1 MTQKPERLTFDELF
15 DLLAVFY
22 ACRGTCDRLRTST
35 ILRDE
40 DNILMGAGY
49 NGSIPGD
56 PHCDDAGHEMVE
68 NHCVRTNHGEENAL
82 LNCIDLARIKNGMA
96 TIVGSPC
103 YNCVRK
109 LLTKKIKRLR
119 YIGTYSNPLG
129 GNKVEEL
136 CCRRGVILEYV
147 EPKEVLRVLQ
157 KAIDFHQ
164 GPGGLFRNLPK
175 IDIGSVIELE
185 EPRHEQS

>member
-1 MTQKPERLTFDELF
+1 MVQKPKRLTFDELF
-15 DLLAVFY
+15 DLLAIFY
-22 ACRGTCDRLRTST
+22 ACRSTCDRLRTST

-40 DNILMGAGY
+40 DNILIGAGY
-49 NGSIPGD
+49 NGALSGD
-56 PHCDDAGHEMVE
+56 PHCDDIGHEMVE

-82 LNCIDLARIKNGMA
+82 LNCIDLTRIRNGIA

-109 LLTKKIKRLR
+109 LLTKKIKHLR
-119 YIGTYSNPLG
+119 YIGTYNNPLG

-136 CCRRGVILEYV
+136 CRRRGVTLEYV
-147 EPKEVLRVLQ
+147 EPTEVLKVLQ

-175 IDIGSVIELE
+175 IDIGLVK
-185 EPRHEQS
+185 EPNEVRHEES